1 MPEDSEAE
9 IISDRIIQN
18 AYYVADLD
26 LAITRFHNLWDLG
39 PFFVRR
45 HIGLENVLYRGEPAA
60 LDISAAYTQ
69 AGDIMIELVTQHNDA
84 PSIFRDR
91 FAAHESG
98 FHHVALDFGDHD
110 TRVAEF
116 NDKGYESVTS
126 FKTSEGRGATYLDT
140 FGLLGHATEIYRV
153 NDSLKQLYAEVRH
166 ASETWDGQ
174 TLVQEL

>member
-1 MPEDSEAE
+1 M
-9 IISDRIIQN
+9 SDRIIQN
-18 AYYVADLD
+18 AYYVSDLD
-26 LAITRFHNLWDLG
+26 LAITRFHNLWGLG

-45 HIGLENVLYRGEPAA
+45 HIGLENVVYRGEPAA

-69 AGDIMIELVTQHNDA
+69 AGDIMIELVTQHNNE

-110 TRVAEF
+110 SQVESF
-116 NDKGYESVTS
+116 NSRGFESVTS

-140 FGLLGHATEIYRV
+140 FDLLGHATEVYRV
-153 NDSLKQLYAEVRH
+153 NDSLRALYANVRS
-166 ASETWDGQ
+166 AAETWNGER
-174 TLVQEL
+174 LIVEL

>member
-1 MPEDSEAE
+1 M
-9 IISDRIIQN
+9 SDRIIQN

-69 AGDIMIELVTQHNDA
+69 AGNIMIELVTQHNDA
-84 PSIFRDR
+84 PSIFRGR

-110 TRVAEF
+110 PQVESF
-116 NDKGYESVTS
+116 NSRGFESVTS
-126 FKTSEGRGATYLDT
+126 FKTNEGRGATYLDT
-140 FGLLGHATEIYRV
+140 FELLGHATEIYIV
-153 NDSLKQLYAEVRH
+153 NDSLRALYAKVRDA
-166 ASETWDGQ
+166 ASTWDGKDSSID
-174 TLVQEL
+174 L

>member
-1 MPEDSEAE
+1 M
-9 IISDRIIQN
+9 SDRIIQN
-18 AYYVADLD
+18 AYYVSHLD
-26 LAITRFHNLWDLG
+26 LAITRFHNLWGLG

-45 HIGLENVLYRGEPAA
+45 HIGLENVVYRGEPAA

-69 AGDIMIELVTQHNDA
+69 AGDIMIELVTQHNNE

-110 TRVAEF
+110 SQVESF
-116 NDKGYESVTS
+116 NSRGFESVTS

-140 FGLLGHATEIYRV
+140 FDLLGHATEVYRV
-153 NDSLKQLYAEVRH
+153 NDSLRALYTNVRS
-166 ASETWDGQ
+166 AAETWNGER
-174 TLVQEL
+174 LIVEL

>member
-1 MPEDSEAE
+1 M
-9 IISDRIIQN
+9 SDRIIQN
-18 AYYVADLD
+18 AYYVSDID
-26 LAITRFHNLWDLG
+26 HAITRFHNLWGLG

-45 HIGLENVLYRGEPAA
+45 HIGLENVVYRGEPAA

-69 AGDIMIELVTQHNDA
+69 AGDIMIELVTQHNNE

-110 TRVAEF
+110 SQVESF
-116 NDKGYESVTS
+116 NSRGFESVTS

-140 FGLLGHATEIYRV
+140 FDLLGHATEVYRV
-153 NDSLKQLYAEVRH
+153 NDSLRALYTNVRS
-166 ASETWDGQ
+166 AAETWNGER
-174 TLVQEL
+174 LIVEL

>member
-1 MPEDSEAE
+1 M
-9 IISDRIIQN
+9 SDRIIQN

-45 HIGLENVLYRGEPAA
+45 HIGLENVLYRGEPAT

-110 TRVAEF
+110 SQVESF
-116 NDKGYESVTS
+116 NKRGFHSITS

-140 FGLLGHATEIYRV
+140 FELLGHATEIYIV
-153 NDSLKQLYAEVRH
+153 NDSLKQLYTEVRL
-166 ASETWDGQ
+166 ASQTWDGR
-174 TLVQEL
+174 ELIRER

>member
-1 MPEDSEAE
+1 M
-9 IISDRIIQN
+9 SDRIIQN

-69 AGDIMIELVTQHNDA
+69 AGNIMIELVTQHNDA

-110 TRVAEF
+110 SQVEAF
-116 NDKGYESVTS
+116 NSRGFESVTS
-126 FKTSEGRGATYLDT
+126 FKTNEGRGATYLDT
-140 FGLLGHATEIYRV
+140 FELLGHATEIYIV
-153 NDSLKQLYAEVRH
+153 NDSLRALYAKVRDA
-166 ASETWDGQ
+166 ASTWDGKD
-174 TLVQEL
+174 LSIDL

>member
-1 MPEDSEAE
+1 M
-9 IISDRIIQN
+9 SDRIIQN

-69 AGDIMIELVTQHNDA
+69 AGNIMIELVTQHNDA

-110 TRVAEF
+110 SQVESFSSRGF
-116 NDKGYESVTS
+116 ESVTS
-126 FKTSEGRGATYLDT
+126 FKTNEGRGATYLDT
-140 FGLLGHATEIYRV
+140 FELLGHATEIYIV
-153 NDSLKQLYAEVRH
+153 NDSLRALYAKVRDA
-166 ASETWDGQ
+166 ASTWDGKD
-174 TLVQEL
+174 LSIDL

>member
-1 MPEDSEAE
+1 M
-9 IISDRIIQN
+9 SDRIIQN

-26 LAITRFHNLWDLG
+26 LAITRFHDLWDLG

-110 TRVAEF
+110 SQVESF
-116 NDKGYESVTS
+116 NSRGFESVTS
-126 FKTSEGRGATYLDT
+126 FRTNEGRGATYLDT
-140 FGLLGHATEIYRV
+140 FELLGHATEIYIV
-153 NDSLKQLYAEVRH
+153 NDSLRALYAKVRDA
-166 ASETWDGQ
+166 ASTWDGKD
-174 TLVQEL
+174 LSIDL

>member
-1 MPEDSEAE
+1 M
-9 IISDRIIQN
+9 SDRIIQN
-18 AYYVADLD
+18 AYYVSDLD
-26 LAITRFHNLWDLG
+26 LAITRFHNLWGLG

-45 HIGLENVLYRGEPAA
+45 HIGLENVVYRGEPAA

-69 AGDIMIELVTQHNDA
+69 AGDIMIELVTQHNNA

-110 TRVAEF
+110 SQVKSF
-116 NDKGYESVTS
+116 NNRGFESVTS

-140 FGLLGHATEIYRV
+140 FDLLGHATEVYRV
-153 NDSLKQLYAEVRH
+153 NDSLRALYANVRS
-166 ASETWDGQ
+166 AAETWNGER
-174 TLVQEL
+174 LILEL

>member
-1 MPEDSEAE
+1 M
-9 IISDRIIQN
+9 SDRIIQN
-18 AYYVADLD
+18 AYYVPDLD
-26 LAITRFHNLWDLG
+26 HAITRFHNLWDLG

-45 HIGLENVLYRGEPAA
+45 HIGLENVLCRGEPAA

-110 TRVAEF
+110 SQVESF
-116 NDKGYESVTS
+116 NSRGFESVTS
-126 FKTSEGRGATYLDT
+126 FRTNEGRGATYLDT
-140 FGLLGHATEIYRV
+140 FELLGHATEIYIV
-153 NDSLKQLYAEVRH
+153 NDSLRALYAKVRDA
-166 ASETWDGQ
+166 ASTWDGKD
-174 TLVQEL
+174 LSIDL

>member
-1 MPEDSEAE
+1 M
-9 IISDRIIQN
+9 SDRIIQN

-26 LAITRFHNLWDLG
+26 LAITRFHDLWDLG
-39 PFFVRR
+39 PFFIRR

-110 TRVAEF
+110 SQV
-116 NDKGYESVTS
+116 ESFTKRGFHSITS

-140 FGLLGHATEIYRV
+140 FELLGHATEIYIV
-153 NDSLKQLYAEVRH
+153 NDSLKQLYTEVRL
-166 ASETWDGQ
+166 ASQTWDGR
-174 TLVQEL
+174 ELIRER

>member
-1 MPEDSEAE
+1 M
-9 IISDRIIQN
+9 SDRIIQN

-26 LAITRFHNLWDLG
+26 LAITRFHNLWGLG

-45 HIGLENVLYRGEPAA
+45 HIALENVTYRGSASE

-69 AGDIMIELVTQHNDA
+69 SGDIMVELVTQHNDA

-110 TRVAEF
+110 TRVADF
-116 NDKGYESVTS
+116 NEKGYESVTS

-140 FGLLGHATEIYRV
+140 FELLGHATEIYIV
-153 NDSLKQLYAEVRH
+153 NDSLKQLYSEVRL

-174 TLVQEL
+174 ELVRER

>member
-1 MPEDSEAE
+1 M
-9 IISDRIIQN
+9 SDCIIQN

-26 LAITRFHNLWDLG
+26 LAITQFHNLWDLG

-110 TRVAEF
+110 SQVESF
-116 NDKGYESVTS
+116 NSRGFESVTS
-126 FKTSEGRGATYLDT
+126 FRTNEGRGATYLDT
-140 FGLLGHATEIYRV
+140 FELLGHATEIYIV
-153 NDSLKQLYAEVRH
+153 NDSLRALYAKVRD
-166 ASETWDGQ
+166 APSTWDGKD
-174 TLVQEL
+174 LSIDL

>member
-1 MPEDSEAE
+1 M
-9 IISDRIIQN
+9 SDRIIQN
-18 AYYVADLD
+18 AYYVPDLD
-26 LAITRFHNLWDLG
+26 HAITRFHNLWDLG

-110 TRVAEF
+110 SQVESF
-116 NDKGYESVTS
+116 NSRGFESVTS
-126 FKTSEGRGATYLDT
+126 FRTNEGRGATYLDT
-140 FGLLGHATEIYRV
+140 FELLGHATEIYIV
-153 NDSLKQLYAEVRH
+153 NDSLRALYAKVRDA
-166 ASETWDGQ
+166 ASTWDGKD
-174 TLVQEL
+174 LSIDL

>member
-1 MPEDSEAE
+1 M
-9 IISDRIIQN
+9 SDRIIQN
-18 AYYVADLD
+18 AYYVSDLD
-26 LAITRFHNLWDLG
+26 LAITRFHNLWGLG

-45 HIGLENVLYRGEPAA
+45 HIGLENVVYRGEPAA

-69 AGDIMIELVTQHNDA
+69 AGDIMIELVTQHNNE

-110 TRVAEF
+110 SQVESF
-116 NDKGYESVTS
+116 NSQGFESVTS

-140 FGLLGHATEIYRV
+140 FDLLGHATEVYRV
-153 NDSLKQLYAEVRH
+153 NDSLRALYANVRS
-166 ASETWDGQ
+166 AAETWNGER
-174 TLVQEL
+174 LIVEL